1 MTKEQFN
8 QMELLEQIQYINSEL
23 INTSLTQ
30 LCEQIGVNRSTVSK
44 RFKSKGYV
52 FDKSLNQFQEKEGNA
67 TDMQQG
73 ATKPKQNTTDTQQR
87 NTTKSKDITINEG
100 KWKALESQIQ
110 ALEQRISILEANNIQ
125 ASDSTDTQQGNNIR
139 FYKGETIVRAYR
151 IDEEVYRRFKH
162 FTDDNKQFKI
172 SDIISTALEN
182 FLDSIE

>member
-8 QMELLEQIQYINSEL
+8 QMEVLEQIQYINSEL
-23 INTSLTQ
+23 INASLTQ

-73 ATKPKQNTTDTQQR
+73 ATDTQQR

-110 ALEQRISILEANNIQ
+110 ALEQRISILEANNVQ
-125 ASDSTDTQQGNNIR
+125 ANDTTDVQQGNNIR